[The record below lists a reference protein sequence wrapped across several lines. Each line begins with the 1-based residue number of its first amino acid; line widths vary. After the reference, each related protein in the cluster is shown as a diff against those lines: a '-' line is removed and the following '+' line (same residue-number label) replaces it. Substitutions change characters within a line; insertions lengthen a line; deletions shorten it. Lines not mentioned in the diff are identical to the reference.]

1 MIEVN
6 DVYYIS
12 DQFGPKFVKIITSGS
27 IWTEQPEEWV
37 FFLKTPYLVNI
48 FKSESCDRS
57 QMKKEYFEYLINNQS
72 FGKEYRGAIKLPHLL
87 LNEVKGLTEWGGD
100 IERRRQSIYVNY
112 PFLEEKDLICKKIS
126 LEDYR
131 NMQLEKILS

>member
-12 DQFGPKFVKIITSGS
+12 DQFGPKFVRIITSGS
-27 IWTEQPEEWV
+27 IWTDKPDEWV
-37 FFLKTPYLVNI
+37 FFLKTPYLINI

-57 QMKKEYFEYLINNQS
+57 QMKKEYFDHLIKNQS
-72 FGKEYRGAIKLPHLL
+72 FGKEYRGAIKLPQSL
-87 LNEVKGLTEWGGD
+87 LNEVKGLTEWEGD
-100 IERRRQSIYVNY
+100 IERRRQSVYVNY
-112 PFLEEKDLICKKIS
+112 PFLEEEDLICKRIS